1 MIRVYIHNHSGT
13 EALTAADA
21 YAALR
26 QAPEAASLAVLRIQS
41 DAEWLDFAV
50 ILAEKMQRAARG
62 STLISAPAT
71 VWAQAQIFPDGDG
84 WRIVCEKRQ
93 LQAQVPAPMA
103 MPPNGLLPGLRRG

>member
-1 MIRVYIHNHSGT
+1 MIRVYIHNHSAA

-26 QAPEAASLAVLRIQS
+26 QSPESASLAVLRIQT

-93 LQAQVPAPMA
+93 MQTQVQ
-103 MPPNGLLPGLRRG
+103 PPVGLPPKW